1 LVVVLVL
8 AAADQGDRRR
18 RLGFLMGSLVLMW
31 LLTAAEDL
39 NAAAGEDCFLVVWVV
54 WKLGDRRRF

>member
-8 AAADQGDRRR
+8 AAADQGDRR